1 MFEGREASM
10 TDVTLQLTRNP
21 SPRECA
27 TLLAALR
34 YWQSVITE
42 NFREGSNLSHVPAE
56 LREHFADENVEP
68 LNSEE
73 IDALCEDINL
83 QPAPGAVFPSDDE
96 GTLPMMSTQQYA
108 IQGGVR
114 CPWCKSSEIEG
125 GQFDVQ
131 EGVAFQPIHCHGCRR
146 EYTDVYRLV
155 AFETAR

>member
-1 MFEGREASM
+1 M

-56 LREHFADENVEP
+56 LREHFTDENVEP

-73 IDALCEDINL
+73 IDALCENINL
-83 QPAPGAVFPSDDE
+83 QPAPGAIFPSDDV

-108 IQGGVR
+108 IQSGVR
-114 CPWCKSSEIEG
+114 CPG
-125 GQFDVQ
+125 ANQ
-131 EGVAFQPIHCHGCRR
+131 A
-146 EYTDVYRLV
+146 RLRAASLTFRKASLFSRFTV
-155 AFETAR
+155 MAAAASIPTFTVW